1 MARTRYRRKDLKR
14 PDEFVST
21 GRQVLLW
28 AGENSRRLYQAL
40 GVLAVVLVAIGAV
53 YSLRGA
59 RARQANDDLGGAL
72 ALLRAGK
79 YGDAAAQLTEVAN
92 RWQSTGPGEV
102 ARLYA
107 ASASVKAGN
116 YDGAATLAQAI
127 VQGGGLAPYLRQQGL
142 VTLAF
147 ALEQK
152 GDTAG
157 AATRYDEAAGVEGPF
172 TPEAILGAARCRE
185 RLGETAAARDLYQR
199 YVREF
204 PTASDVSRATAK
216 AEALST

>member
-1 MARTRYRRKDLKR
+1 MARIRYRRKDLKR
-14 PDEFVST
+14 PDEFVSA
-21 GRQVLLW
+21 GREALVW

-40 GVLAVVLVAIGAV
+40 GVLAVVLVAIGAF

-59 RARQANDDLGGAL
+59 RARQANEDLGAAL
-72 ALLRAGK
+72 AVLRGGK
-79 YGDAAAQLTEVAN
+79 YADAATQLTDVAN
-92 RWQSTGPGEV
+92 RWQATGPGEV

-116 YDGAATLAQAI
+116 YDGAATLLGEA
-127 VQGGGLAPYLRQQGL
+127 VQGGALAPYLRQQAL
-142 VTLAF
+142 VTLGF

-157 AATRYDEAAGVEGPF
+157 AATRYQEAAGMEGPF
-172 TPEAILGAARCRE
+172 TAEAILGAARCQE
-185 RLGETAAARDLYQR
+185 RLGDAAVARDLYQR

-204 PTASDVSRATAK
+204 PTAPDVARATAK
-216 AEALST
+216 AEALSS